1 MGLSDRLR
9 RVESRVRAEK
19 PHPWLRV
26 LWWPGQRLADALRGT
41 KPTDRL
47 IVRRIVEAKDGK
59 PVPDPVHDADRVLLV
74 ERMQIDG

>member
-1 MGLSDRLR
+1 MALADRFKR
-9 RVESRVRAEK
+9 AENRVRSET

-59 PVPDPVHDADRVLLV
+59 PVPDPVHDADRVLLA